1 MKKQILLV
9 SAIYCFGLLSAQ
21 TETKLFTGDT
31 SPSLFSYMDIV
42 PSGFVDAA
50 SNYVNFGTTAAPAY
64 TEVITNPEKTGLNA
78 TDKALHLTSL
88 KGHSWWPDFLTLDL
102 TTPITVT
109 QENRYLHFF
118 HFRENLNQGFSVNV
132 NKNQNWEN
140 VDKGTK
146 RFDFQLAAPGKWED
160 VVVDLKWFMDNN
172 EPLSSICII
181 IDTNWGAGAEPATN
195 YYFDEFSLS
204 SIIMPRGMNIFPDA
218 EMSLFYGNTASYTKW
233 VKAIDTQNSENV
245 SAIVDNPF
253 TTQTAVLNSTKV
265 LTFDKSANAD
275 WWQGLRTV
283 LPGVFKTGVN
293 GVNYLHVMVNIPNME
308 AGRDSYIVQLN
319 AKDFTGNQTDS
330 GDSQK
335 YWSTDAGNWVDM
347 VFDVSLK
354 LSYVQEFTV
363 RFDVRKDAL
372 DAYIK
377 SPAGTFY
384 MDAASIDANPDP
396 RTVVVAPT
404 TSVNN
409 PITSGLKIYSS
420 NRTIVVDGNVASV
433 QIYNMLGKSIVK
445 LTDSKLRTEI
455 PVSQSG
461 VYLVKAVSAN
471 GNISSTKVLVK

>member
-31 SPSLFSYMDIV
+31 TPSLFSYMDMV
-42 PSGFVDAA
+42 SWGLGDAA
-50 SNYVNFGTTAAPAY
+50 NNYVNFGTTAAPAY
-64 TEVITNPEKTGLNA
+64 TEVTTNPEKAGLNA

-88 KGHSWWPDFLTLDL
+88 KGHSWWPDFLNFNL

-109 QENRYLHFF
+109 ADNRYLHFF
-118 HFRENLNQGFSVNV
+118 HFRENLNQGFSVNI
-132 NKNQNWEN
+132 NKDQTWSDAE
-140 VDKGTK
+140 KGTK
-146 RFDFQLAAPGKWED
+146 RFDMQLTAPGKWED

-172 EPLSSICII
+172 EPFSAVCVLM
-181 IDTNWGAGAEPATN
+181 DTNWGGGAEPATN
-195 YYFDEFSLS
+195 YYFDEVSMS
-204 SIIMPRGMNIFPDA
+204 SSALPRGINILPDA
-218 EMSLFYGNTASYTKW
+218 EMSLFYGNGASYTKW
-233 VKAIDTQNSENV
+233 VKAIDTQNAENI
-245 SAIVDNPF
+245 STIVDNPF
-253 TTQTAVLNSTKV
+253 TTQTAVLNSTMV
-265 LTFDKSANAD
+265 LKFDKSANAA

-283 LPGVFKTGVN
+283 LPGIFKTGVN
-293 GVNYLHVMVNIPNME
+293 GVNYLHVMVNIPTME
-308 AGRDSYIVQLN
+308 AGKDYYVVQLN
-319 AKDFTGNQTDS
+319 AKDFTGAQTDS

-347 VFDVSLK
+347 VWDISS
-354 LSYVQEFTV
+354 LSYVQEFSV

-372 DAYIK
+372 DVNIN

-384 MDAASIDANPDP
+384 MDAAAIDANADA

-409 PITSGLKIYSS
+409 PTTSGLKIYPA
-420 NRTIVVDGNVASV
+420 NRTIVVDGNVSSIQV
-433 QIYNMLGKSIVK
+433 YNMLGKSIVK

-471 GNISSTKVLVK
+471 GNVSSTKVLVK

>member
-1 MKKQILLV
+1 
-9 SAIYCFGLLSAQ
+9 
-21 TETKLFTGDT
+21 
-31 SPSLFSYMDIV
+31 
-42 PSGFVDAA
+42 
-50 SNYVNFGTTAAPAY
+50 
-64 TEVITNPEKTGLNA
+64 
-78 TDKALHLTSL
+78 
-88 KGHSWWPDFLTLDL
+88 
-102 TTPITVT
+102 
-109 QENRYLHFF
+109 
-118 HFRENLNQGFSVNV
+118 
-132 NKNQNWEN
+132 
-140 VDKGTK
+140 
-146 RFDFQLAAPGKWED
+146 
-160 VVVDLKWFMDNN
+160 
-172 EPLSSICII
+172 
-181 IDTNWGAGAEPATN
+181 
-195 YYFDEFSLS
+195 
-204 SIIMPRGMNIFPDA
+204 
-218 EMSLFYGNTASYTKW
+218 
-233 VKAIDTQNSENV
+233 
-245 SAIVDNPF
+245 
-253 TTQTAVLNSTKV
+253 
-265 LTFDKSANAD
+265 
-275 WWQGLRTV
+275 
-283 LPGVFKTGVN
+283 
-293 GVNYLHVMVNIPNME
+293 MVNIPTME
-308 AGRDSYIVQLN
+308 AGKDYYVVQLN
-319 AKDFTGNQTDS
+319 AKDFTGAQTDS

-445 LTDSKLRTEI
+445 LTDGKMRTEI